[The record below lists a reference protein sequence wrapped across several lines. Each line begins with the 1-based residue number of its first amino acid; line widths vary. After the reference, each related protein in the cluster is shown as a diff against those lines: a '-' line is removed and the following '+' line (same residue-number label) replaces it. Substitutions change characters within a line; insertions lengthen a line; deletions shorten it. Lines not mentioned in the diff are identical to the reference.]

1 MPYSLSKLPASA
13 KNLTSKQKEIFVA
26 TANKAIKDGS
36 PDVDAIVLG
45 LGVAKKYKETK
56 KSETMKS
63 VISELAD
70 KLAVLLTST
79 FGLDGSSLKGVEPT
93 VEVTKAV
100 DVEQRRAMFVV
111 LAPNEI
117 DEHGDTNTEDCVE
130 KACISFNTL
139 CNKANLFH
147 RINTEKAKIE
157 QSFITPAGFTTDTG
171 IEVKKGS
178 WLQYWHFPEG
188 DTDSEL
194 LWTMVKN
201 NEIQGVSIGA
211 TAVYQELNNE

>member
-1 MPYSLSKLPASA
+1 MPYSMTKLPASA
-13 KNLTSKQKEIFVA
+13 KNLTKKQKEIFVA
-26 TANKAIKDGS
+26 TANGAIKDGKS
-36 PDVDAIVLG
+36 DVDAIVLG
-45 LGVAKKYKETK
+45 LGAAKKHKEKHTK
-56 KSETMKS
+56 KSL
-63 VISELAD
+63 VDELAD

-79 FGLDGSSLKGVEPT
+79 FGLDGGSRKDVEPT

-130 KACISFNTL
+130 KACISFNSL

-147 RINTEKAKIE
+147 RVNTEKAKIE
-157 QSFITPAGFTTDTG
+157 QSFITPVGFTTDTG
-171 IEVKKGS
+171 VEVKKGS
-178 WLQYWHFPEG
+178 WLQWWQFPEG

>member
-1 MPYSLSKLPASA
+1 MLNKAKKLPAST
-13 KNLTSKQKEIFVA
+13 NGFSEKQKAIFTSTVNKA
-26 TANKAIKDGS
+26 TEDGYEHIDAILMGISEANKH
-36 PDVDAIVLG
+36 
-45 LGVAKKYKETK
+45 KEVK
-56 KSETMKS
+56 KSVVE
-63 VISELAD
+63 VLAD

-79 FGLDGSSLKGVEPT
+79 FGLDGSSLKEIEPT

-100 DVEQRRAMFVV
+100 DIEQRRAMFVV

-117 DEHGDTNTEDCVE
+117 DEHGDTNTEECVE
-130 KACISFNTL
+130 KACISFNSV

-157 QSFITPAGFTTDTG
+157 QSFITPVGFTTDTG
-171 IEVKKGS
+171 KEVKKGS
-178 WLQYWHFPEG
+178 WLQWWHFPEG

-194 LWTMVKN
+194 LWAMVKN

>member
-1 MPYSLSKLPASA
+1 MPQS
-13 KNLTSKQKEIFVA
+13 NV
-26 TANKAIKDGS
+26 
-36 PDVDAIVLG
+36 
-45 LGVAKKYKETK
+45 K
-56 KSETMKS
+56 KSVVE
-63 VISELAD
+63 VLAD

-79 FGLDGSSLKGVEPT
+79 FGLDGSSLKETQPT
-93 VEVTKAV
+93 VEVTKAE

-117 DEHGDTNTEDCVE
+117 DEHGDTNTEECVE

-178 WLQYWHFPEG
+178 WLQYWHLATTTQLRFLVIWRPPSCLASPPFP
-188 DTDSEL
+188 SL
-194 LWTMVKN
+194 QPCW
-201 NEIQGVSIGA
+201 NEA
-211 TAVYQELNNE
+211 KFF

>member
-1 MPYSLSKLPASA
+1 MPQS
-13 KNLTSKQKEIFVA
+13 NV
-26 TANKAIKDGS
+26 
-36 PDVDAIVLG
+36 
-45 LGVAKKYKETK
+45 K
-56 KSETMKS
+56 KSVVE
-63 VISELAD
+63 VLAD

-79 FGLDGSSLKGVEPT
+79 FGLDGGSLKETQPT

-117 DEHGDTNTEDCVE
+117 DEHGDTNTEECVE

>member
-1 MPYSLSKLPASA
+1 MPYSVTKLPASA
-13 KNLTSKQKEIFVA
+13 KNLTDKQKEVFVA
-26 TANKAIKDGS
+26 TTNKAISNGS
-36 PDVDAIVLG
+36 SHVDAVLLG
-45 LGVAKKYKETK
+45 LSVANKQTEVK
-56 KSETMKS
+56 KSVVE
-63 VISELAD
+63 VLAD
-70 KLAVLLTST
+70 KLAVLLTNT
-79 FGLDGSSLKGVEPT
+79 FGLDGGSLKEVAPT

-100 DVEQRRAMFVV
+100 DIEQRRAMFVV

-117 DEHGDTNTEDCVE
+117 DEHGDTNTEECVE

>member
-1 MPYSLSKLPASA
+1 MAQS
-13 KNLTSKQKEIFVA
+13 NV
-26 TANKAIKDGS
+26 
-36 PDVDAIVLG
+36 
-45 LGVAKKYKETK
+45 K
-56 KSETMKS
+56 KSVVE
-63 VISELAD
+63 VLAD
-70 KLAVLLTST
+70 KLAILLTST
-79 FGLDGSSLKGVEPT
+79 FGLDGSSLKEIQPT

-100 DVEQRRAMFVV
+100 DIEQRRAMFVV

-117 DEHGDTNTEDCVE
+117 DEHGDTNTEECVE

-171 IEVKKGS
+171 VEVKKGS

>member
-1 MPYSLSKLPASA
+1 MLNKAKKLPAST
-13 KNLTSKQKEIFVA
+13 NGFSEKQKEIFTSTVNKA
-26 TANKAIKDGS
+26 TEDGYEHIDAILMGISEANKH
-36 PDVDAIVLG
+36 
-45 LGVAKKYKETK
+45 KEVK
-56 KSETMKS
+56 KSVVE
-63 VISELAD
+63 VLAD

-79 FGLDGSSLKGVEPT
+79 FGLDGSSLKDVEPT

-117 DEHGDTNTEDCVE
+117 DEHGDTNTEECVE
-130 KACISFNTL
+130 KACISFNSV

-147 RINTEKAKIE
+147 RVNTEKAKIE
-157 QSFITPAGFTTDTG
+157 QSFITPVGFTTDTG
-171 IEVKKGS
+171 VEVKKGS
-178 WLQYWHFPEG
+178 WLQWWQFPEG

>member
-1 MPYSLSKLPASA
+1 MLNKAKKLPAST
-13 KNLTSKQKEIFVA
+13 NGFSEKQKEIFTSTVNKA
-26 TANKAIKDGS
+26 TEDGYEHIDAILMGISEANKH
-36 PDVDAIVLG
+36 
-45 LGVAKKYKETK
+45 KEVK
-56 KSETMKS
+56 KSVVE
-63 VISELAD
+63 VLAD

-79 FGLDGSSLKGVEPT
+79 FGLDGSSLKDVEPT

-117 DEHGDTNTEDCVE
+117 DEHGDTNTEECVE

-157 QSFITPAGFTTDTG
+157 QSFITPVGFTTDTG
-171 IEVKKGS
+171 VEVKKGS
-178 WLQYWHFPEG
+178 WLQWWQFPEG

>member
-1 MPYSLSKLPASA
+1 
-13 KNLTSKQKEIFVA
+13 
-26 TANKAIKDGS
+26 
-36 PDVDAIVLG
+36 
-45 LGVAKKYKETK
+45 
-56 KSETMKS
+56 
-63 VISELAD
+63 
-70 KLAVLLTST
+70 
-79 FGLDGSSLKGVEPT
+79 
-93 VEVTKAV
+93 
-100 DVEQRRAMFVV
+100 MFVV

-117 DEHGDTNTEDCVE
+117 DEHGDTNTEECVE

-188 DTDSEL
+188 DTDSEI